1 MTDLKKLEEQTQAPS
16 PALIRDMKKL
26 EGDLMLLGAGGKMGP
41 SLAVLA
47 KKALEQAGK
56 DNAVI
61 GVSRFSDVAV
71 QQNLEAQGIQTI
83 KADLLDEAQLAGL
96 PEAENV
102 LYMAG
107 TKFGTTGRESFTWAM
122 NAYLPGRVAKKF
134 RNSRIVVFSTGNIYP
149 FVAVISGG
157 ATEDTTPDPV
167 GEYAQSCLGRERM
180 FEHFSQKYQTP
191 CLIYRLNYAIDFRYG
206 VLQEIGRSVLEERE
220 IDLSS
225 GHVNVIWQGDANEY
239 ALRCLHLCQSPAYKL
254 NITGPETVS
263 VRWAAQ
269 EFGKLLDKKPIL
281 VGEEQSTAL
290 LNNATLV
297 HQLLDYPKVS
307 LREMIRLLSVWLS
320 SGGETI
326 NKPTHFQ
333 ERKGN
338 Y

>member
-1 MTDLKKLEEQTQAPS
+1 MADLKKLEEQTQAPS

-61 GVSRFSDVAV
+61 GVSRFSDAAV

-297 HQLLDYPKVS
+297 HQLLGYPKVS

>member
-61 GVSRFSDVAV
+61 GVSRFSDAAV

-157 ATEDTTPDPV
+157 ATEDTTPHPV

>member
-1 MTDLKKLEEQTQAPS
+1 MTNLKNLEEEILAPS
-16 PALIRDMKKL
+16 PSLVGDMKKM

-41 SLAVLA
+41 SLAILA
-47 KKALEQAGK
+47 TKALEQAGK

-61 GVSRFSDVAV
+61 AVSRFSDSSMVEE
-71 QQNLEAQGIQTI
+71 LEARGVQTI
-83 KADLLDEAQLAGL
+83 KADLLDETQLSAL
-96 PEAENV
+96 PEARNV
-102 LYMAG
+102 LFMAG

-134 RNSRIVVFSTGNIYP
+134 RNSRIVAFSTGNIYP
-149 FVAVISGG
+149 YVPVISGG
-157 ATEDTTPDPV
+157 ATEEMPPGPV

-180 FEHFSQKYQTP
+180 FEHFSLKYQTP

-206 VLQEIGRSVLEERE
+206 VLLEIGRSVLEERE

-239 ALRCLHLCQSPAYKL
+239 ALRCLHLCESPAHRL

-281 VGEEQSTAL
+281 VGEEQPTAL
-290 LNNATLV
+290 LNNATLA
-297 HQLLDYPKVS
+297 HQMLGYPKVS

>member
-1 MTDLKKLEEQTQAPS
+1 MADLKKLEEQTQAPS

-61 GVSRFSDVAV
+61 GVSRFSDAAV

-239 ALRCLHLCQSPAYKL
+239 ALRCLYLCQSPAYKL